1 MLDILKEI
9 LISEKEVTKTNY
21 ERLEKNLVGVKK
33 KLIDSEGSMYLTVDS
48 LIELNNIITSSNI
61 INLRKINLNPYGF
74 DKMYKDKDLIENKLY
89 QIIDQFNENKITH
102 KKFYLILLNEIYPF
116 YDGNDRTCKIQLVN
130 NETIKLIDCG
140 FKKP

>member
-21 ERLEKNLVGVKK
+21 ERLEKNLVGVKN

-48 LIELNNIITSSNI
+48 LIELKYIIARSNI

-102 KKFYLILLNEIYPF
+102 KKFYLILLNKIYPF
-116 YDGNDRTCKIQLVN
+116 YNGNDRTCKIQLVN
-130 NETIKLIDCG
+130 NETIKLIDRG